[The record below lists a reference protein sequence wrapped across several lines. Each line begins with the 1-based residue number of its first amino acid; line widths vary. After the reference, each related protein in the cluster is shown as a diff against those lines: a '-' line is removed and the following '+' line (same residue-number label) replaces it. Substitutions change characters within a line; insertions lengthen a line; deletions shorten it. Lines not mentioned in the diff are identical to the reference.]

1 MMNKV
6 MSLLLG
12 TALGMVFGAS
22 IAILLAPSSGDEMR
36 GRIRS
41 EVQRVRDEM
50 QLAADTRRAELEDQ
64 LQELRSPRKPVSI
77 E

>member
-36 GRIRS
+36 GKIRS